1 MIKEIQEGLRPHKA
15 RHLQF
20 QENINLLSVET
31 NSSTNAL
38 FPGGVG
44 NC

>member
-20 QENINLLSVET
+20 QENINHLSVET
-31 NSSTNAL
+31 IRLQMFYSL
-38 FPGGVG
+38 EG
-44 NC
+44 